1 MKKWR
6 TIKNFKN
13 VVDDMYQVSYEGEVR
28 YKKSKDLIHKKIANK
43 KHHPYY
49 AVNLLKTN
57 GKKEWVL
64 VHQLVATFF
73 VKVSKKYIG
82 TEKGLVPDHLDN
94 NGLNN
99 LYTNLEWKTR
109 GETVKSA
116 HLNGWINN
124 SGSNN
129 KNSTLSELEV
139 RTICVLL
146 EEGKQYDYIIDIMC
160 LPKTKQMRQ
169 TLIRIKNRL
178 A

>member
-1 MKKWR
+1 MKKWK

-13 VVDDMYQVSYEGEVR
+13 VVDDMYRASYEGEVR

-82 TEKGLVPDHLDN
+82 TEKELVPDHLDN

-99 LYTNLEWKTR
+99 LYTNLE
-109 GETVKSA
+109 
-116 HLNGWINN
+116 
-124 SGSNN
+124 
-129 KNSTLSELEV
+129 
-139 RTICVLL
+139 
-146 EEGKQYDYIIDIMC
+146 
-160 LPKTKQMRQ
+160 
-169 TLIRIKNRL
+169 
-178 A
+178 